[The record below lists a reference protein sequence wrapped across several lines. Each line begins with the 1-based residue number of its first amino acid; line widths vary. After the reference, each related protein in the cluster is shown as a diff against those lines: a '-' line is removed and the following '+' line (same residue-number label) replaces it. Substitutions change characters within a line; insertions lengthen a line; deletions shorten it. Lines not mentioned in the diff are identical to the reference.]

1 MKENQIRLMSTLKCT
16 VYNKSYL
23 TFSCIQC
30 DIKIEGKILNPTND
44 SIEFKIFSVFFV
56 QI

>member
-1 MKENQIRLMSTLKCT
+1 MYT
-16 VYNKSYL
+16 VQQKVISHFHA
-23 TFSCIQC
+23 FSCIKI
-30 DIKIEGKILNPTND
+30 IKIEGKILNPTND